1 MPCCL
6 GVGPWGGPILCHV
19 KEVDTPVPDHA
30 FVSCAG
36 RAAHVDVRA
45 SDKGFTQGK
54 IKRKNPYSDS
64 YPIPENDS
72 MISIWRRRT
81 SLITVSHR
89 NVTVTICHRH
99 TRDPK
104 ARSAPLGS
112 VQLAVQNPIKRRLKN
127 EYFGVLA
134 SQRRSTIHANP
145 RTVL

>member
-1 MPCCL
+1 M
-6 GVGPWGGPILCHV
+6 

-54 IKRKNPYSDS
+54 IKRKNPDSDS
-64 YPIPENDS
+64 YPIPGND
-72 MISIWRRRT
+72 SIWRRRT
-81 SLITVSHR
+81 SLITVNHR

-104 ARSAPLGS
+104 AHEVGS